1 MVSWPMC
8 GSVRFLF
15 QASHK
20 LLFQLCLCKGTAM
33 KHLFSSR
40 SKKLQAIVF
49 INALILGLT
58 GMVHAQSQ
66 NLKGESTQKPVVT
79 EKKPANK
86 HKATNEA
93 KITGKK
99 QTKQDPGKDI
109 GNYKGAQPPQGGRLG
124 QGPDHPQ

>member
-1 MVSWPMC
+1 
-8 GSVRFLF
+8 
-15 QASHK
+15 
-20 LLFQLCLCKGTAM
+20 M
-33 KHLFSSR
+33 KHLSSSR
-40 SKKLQAIVF
+40 SKKLQAIVI

-66 NLKGESTQKPVVT
+66 NLKGEYTQKPVIT

-86 HKATNEA
+86 HNATNEA
-93 KITGKK
+93 RTTGKK
-99 QTKQDPGKDI
+99 QSKQEPGKDT